1 MLELLAPALLTT
13 VQDAG
18 RSGWQAYGV
27 PRSGPM
33 DTIALHA
40 ANRLAG
46 NPPEAAA
53 LELGLS
59 GARLYAHRECLLALA
74 GPGFSL
80 NVYGWRFGS
89 WTSVYI
95 RPGIPVE
102 IEKTGDGNWGVLAVH
117 GGIRT
122 PPALGSRATTLKS
135 TLTGQPAR
143 PLGPGDI
150 LPIRQSHMHLP
161 ALAGRKIAPPLAY
174 DANPTLRVLP
184 GPQRDWFSP
193 EAIAAFY
200 ENNYRISPTSDRTGY
215 RLEGPPL
222 TRHDG
227 RELLSEGMARGCI
240 QIPADGLPIVTQADC
255 PTTGGYPKIA
265 SVIAADQPILAQT
278 PIASGKICFVE
289 TTIEHAQS
297 SYRALIDNLEAQ
309 IVNCQPDDDYFWAG
323 FS

>member
-1 MLELLAPALLTT
+1 MLELLTPALLTT
-13 VQDAG
+13 IQDSG
-18 RSGWQAYGV
+18 RIGWQAYGV

-33 DTIALHA
+33 DAIALHA

-46 NPPEAAA
+46 NPPKTAA

-59 GARLYAHRECLLALA
+59 GARLYAHHECLLALA

-89 WTSVYI
+89 WTSVYVRARTFI
-95 RPGIPVE
+95 E
-102 IEKTGDGNWGVLAVH
+102 IEKAGDGNWGILAVH

-122 PPALGSRATTLKS
+122 PPVLGSRATTLKS
-135 TLTGQPAR
+135 TLTGQAAR
-143 PLGPGDI
+143 PLGTGDI
-150 LPIRQSHMHLP
+150 LPIGQSSAHLP
-161 ALAGRKIAPPLAY
+161 ALAGRKITPPLTY
-174 DANPTLRVLP
+174 NPNPTIRVLP
-184 GPQRDWFSP
+184 GPQRDWFSS
-193 EAIAAFY
+193 ESLATFTNSA
-200 ENNYRISPTSDRTGY
+200 YRISPASDRTGY

-222 TRHDG
+222 TRHEG

-278 PIASGKICFVE
+278 PIASGQICFAE
-289 TTIEHAQS
+289 TTVEQAQS
-297 SYRALIDNLEAQ
+297 AYRTLIANLDKQ
-309 IVNCQPDDDYFWAG
+309 IANNPSDDDYLWAA
-323 FS
+323 F